1 VFRGSVVSYSTE
13 VKQSVL
19 GVPAGPVITEA
30 AAVAMALGARR
41 VLGADVALAATGV
54 AGPEPAEDHP
64 PGTVCLAV
72 VIGDPDAGGVVDSM
86 TVQLPGRRRQ
96 VREFTVIT
104 VMALLRRRL
113 LELDGS

>member
-1 VFRGSVVSYSTE
+1 
-13 VKQSVL
+13 
-19 GVPAGPVITEA
+19 
-30 AAVAMALGARR
+30 
-41 VLGADVALAATGV
+41 
-54 AGPEPAEDHP
+54 
-64 PGTVCLAV
+64 
-72 VIGDPDAGGVVDSM
+72 VIGDPNAGGVVDSM